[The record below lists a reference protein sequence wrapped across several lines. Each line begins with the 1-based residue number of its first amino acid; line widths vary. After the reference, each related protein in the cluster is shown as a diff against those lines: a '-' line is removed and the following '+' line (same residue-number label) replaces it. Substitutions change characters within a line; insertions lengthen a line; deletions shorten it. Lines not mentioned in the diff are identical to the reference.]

1 MPSAPS
7 AARVQAYPAPTGRPI
22 FGWAAKGAEWTAI
35 WVPLLLSAF
44 HIVGFALWTTWI
56 SFTPSTL
63 VPVDGWV
70 GLRNYTSVLAT
81 RNWKIAFDN
90 LLIFAGAFVILSA
103 ITGIVLAILLDQ
115 RLRGENVLRSIFL
128 YPIAVSFVVTGTVW
142 SWLLNPGMGIQKLV
156 NSLGWTSFR
165 FDWIIDGDM
174 AIWTIVM
181 AAIWQSSG
189 FAMALFLA
197 GLRSVEADLIKAA
210 QIDGAGPFRL
220 YTKVILPTLWPIIIS
235 VMVIQLQFAIT
246 TFDLVRALTGGG
258 PGLATQLPAL
268 VVYDFIFQRG
278 QLGRG
283 SAAAVMM
290 LGTLLAVL
298 LPYTAWKSWQKRRAD
313 NA

>member
-1 MPSAPS
+1 MASAPA
-7 AARVQAYPAPTGRPI
+7 AARGSVRAEALPRSVSG
-22 FGWAAKGAEWTAI
+22 GAVRVAELAAI
-35 WVPLLLSAF
+35 WVPLLLSAA

-63 VPVDGWV
+63 VPVEGWV
-70 GLRNYTSVLAT
+70 GLRNYNSVLAT

-90 LLIFAGAFVILSA
+90 LLIFGSGFVVLSA
-103 ITGIVLAILLDQ
+103 ATGLFLAILLDQ

-128 YPIAVSFVVTGTVW
+128 YPMAVSFVVTGTVW
-142 SWLLNPGMGIQKLV
+142 SWLLNPGMGIQKLMIG
-156 NSLGWTSFR
+156 LGWESFR
-165 FDWIIDGDM
+165 FDWIIDRDM

-210 QIDGAGPFRL
+210 QIDGAGPVRL
-220 YTKVILPTLWPIIIS
+220 YTRVILPTLWPIVIS

-298 LPYTAWKSWQKRRAD
+298 LPYTAWKYWQRRRAE

>member
-1 MPSAPS
+1 MASAPA
-7 AARVQAYPAPTGRPI
+7 AARGSVQAAALPRPVS
-22 FGWAAKGAEWTAI
+22 GGAWKAAELAAI
-35 WVPLLLSAF
+35 WVPLLLSAA

-70 GLRNYTSVLAT
+70 GLRNYNSVLAT

-90 LLIFAGAFVILSA
+90 LLIFGTGFVTLSA
-103 ITGIVLAILLDQ
+103 LTGLFLAILLDQ

-128 YPIAVSFVVTGTVW
+128 YPMAVSFVVTGTVW
-142 SWLLNPGMGIQKLV
+142 SWLLNPGIGIQKLV
-156 NSLGWTSFR
+156 NQLGWESFR
-165 FDWIIDGDM
+165 FDWIIDRDM
-174 AIWTIVM
+174 AIWTIVI

-210 QIDGAGPFRL
+210 QIDGAGPVRL
-220 YTKVILPTLWPIIIS
+220 YTRVILPTLWPIVIA

-298 LPYTAWKSWQKRRAD
+298 VPYSLWKYWRRRQTE